1 MTRITILER
10 EDMNAEQ
17 GKVFDDI
24 KESGSPTGGPFWA
37 YIRHPVLMRL
47 TSDLGG
53 YLRES
58 DLSGRER
65 QIAVLTVIRFW
76 GGNYPWAVQVRSSLD
91 VGLDQEIV
99 DAINRRRDPPITDP
113 RERAAYQ
120 VASELVSTHRLSD
133 QTYAAAEA
141 AFGVDQLVNLVAAV
155 GHFSM
160 VCCTANAFDLTP
172 PDDAPARLA
181 E

>member
-10 EDMNAEQ
+10 AEMTAEQ

-24 KESGSPTGGPFWA
+24 EASGSPTGGPFWA
-37 YIRHPVLMRL
+37 YIRHPDLMRL

-53 YLRES
+53 YLR
-58 DLSGRER
+58 DSGLGARER
-65 QIAVLTVIRFW
+65 QIAVLTVVRFW
-76 GGNYPWAVQVRSSLD
+76 DAAYPWAVQVRNSLA
-91 VGLDQEIV
+91 VGLDREIV
-99 DAINRRRDPPITDP
+99 DAINARAEPPTADP
-113 RERAAYQ
+113 RERLAWR

-133 QTYAAAEA
+133 RTYAEAEA
-141 AFGVDQLVNLVAAV
+141 AYGVDQLVNLVAAV

-160 VCCTANAFDLTP
+160 VSCTANAFDLAP
-172 PDDAPARLA
+172 PDSAPARLA